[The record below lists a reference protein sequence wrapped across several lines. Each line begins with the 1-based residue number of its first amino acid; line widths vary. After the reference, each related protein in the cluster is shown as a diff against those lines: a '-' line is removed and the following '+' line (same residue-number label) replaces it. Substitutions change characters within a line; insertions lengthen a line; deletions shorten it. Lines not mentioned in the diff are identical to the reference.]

1 MSSAGRG
8 VPDTGMVIAAQ
19 RGNQH
24 ALDDLVANSLPLV
37 YNIVGRALRG
47 HADVDDVVQETLV
60 RVVRH
65 LTDLRDPGAFRPWLV
80 AITIRQIRDWEQ
92 HRRTALIRDAG
103 IDAIHEVPDPAG
115 DFAEVT
121 ILRLGLTDQRRE
133 VAEATR
139 WLDPD
144 DQELLAL
151 WWLEE
156 TGELGRADLAA
167 ALGLSVS
174 HAAVR
179 IHRMK
184 EQIQTA
190 RTVVRALRGRPS
202 CPDLR
207 NMTAS
212 WNGTPTPL
220 WRKRLA
226 RHVRDCMFCGR
237 YREDFL
243 PIDRLLAGLPLL
255 PVPASFGD
263 QISAVAY
270 AGAAPSH
277 AATAAHQATAPAG
290 GTPWTPGPEVA
301 PPDGAGWWGNLFT
314 GGAKKV
320 LIPFTAAAAVATLV
334 AGALVVTKLTSPTP
348 PPVAAPPP
356 VDAALAP
363 AEASPSAT
371 PTPTPSASPSPSVK
385 ATPSAKPSSRAP
397 AVGPAVTSAKKGV
410 GVWEFNG
417 VSQALANSKASW
429 YYTWST
435 QHSGINTPSGATFV
449 PMIWGSKSV
458 TAAELA
464 RAKAAGPYLL
474 GFNEPDLRE
483 QSNMTPEQALDLWPQ
498 LVATG
503 STLGSPA
510 VAWGG
515 ADAGGWLDR
524 FMSGAKSRGLRVDF
538 ITLHWYGG
546 DFNTTNAVNQ
556 LKQYIQ
562 AVYNRYKVPIWLTEF
577 ALMNFAD
584 GAQRFPTQ
592 AQQAAFLTA
601 ATKMLGGL
609 SFVHRYAWF
618 GLPATDRDQSG
629 LFRTGTEATAIGRA
643 FQAAG

>member
-1 MSSAGRG
+1 MSGAGRG

-19 RGNQH
+19 RGNQQ
-24 ALDDLVANSLPLV
+24 ALDDLAADSLPLV

-65 LTDLRDPGAFRPWLV
+65 LADLRDPEAFRSWLV

-103 IDAIHEVPDPAG
+103 VDAIHEVPDPAA

-139 WLDPD
+139 WLDSD
-144 DQELLAL
+144 EQELLAL

-156 TGELGRADLAA
+156 TGELDRADLAA
-167 ALGLSVS
+167 ALGLTAS

-179 IHRMK
+179 VHRMK

-190 RTVVRALRGRPS
+190 RTVVRALRGRPG
-202 CPDLR
+202 CPELHG
-207 NMTAS
+207 MTAG

-226 RHVRDCMFCGR
+226 RHVRDCVVCGR
-237 YREDFL
+237 YRENFL

-255 PVPASFGD
+255 PLPTSLGKQLSTIA
-263 QISAVAY
+263 
-270 AGAAPSH
+270 
-277 AATAAHQATAPAG
+277 
-290 GTPWTPGPEVA
+290 
-301 PPDGAGWWGNLFT
+301 PDGSAPDGVGRLGNLFA
-314 GGAKKV
+314 GGARKV
-320 LIPFTAAAAVATLV
+320 LVPFTAAAAVVVLV
-334 AGALVVTKLTSPTP
+334 AGALVVTRLTGP
-348 PPVAAPPP
+348 PPPLSAAAPPP
-356 VDAALAP
+356 AEAGLAP
-363 AEASPSAT
+363 LDPTVTPSGVTPSAT
-371 PTPTPSASPSPSVK
+371 AGSPSPK
-385 ATPSAKPSSRAP
+385 ATPTGQPSTKAP
-397 AVGPAVTSAKKGV
+397 AVGPAVSSAKKGV
-410 GVWEFNG
+410 AVWDFNG
-417 VSQALANSKASW
+417 ASQALGNSKASW
-429 YYTWST
+429 YYTWNT
-435 QHSGINTPSGATFV
+435 QHPGITTPSGVNFV
-449 PMIWGSKSV
+449 PMIWGLKSV
-458 TAAELA
+458 TASELA

-474 GFNEPDLRE
+474 GFNEPDMAA
-483 QSNMTPEQALDLWPQ
+483 QSNMSVEEALNLWPQ

-503 STLGSPA
+503 SKLGSPA

-538 ITLHWYGG
+538 ITLHWYGS

-556 LKQYIQ
+556 LKQYVQ

-577 ALMNFAD
+577 ALMSFAN
-584 GAQRFPTQ
+584 GGQQFPSQ
-592 AQQAAFLTA
+592 EQQAAFVTA
-601 ATKMLGGL
+601 AAKMLGGL
-609 SFVHRYAWF
+609 SYLHRYAWF
-618 GLPATDRDQSG
+618 GLPATDKDQSG
-629 LFRTGTEATAIGRA
+629 LFRSGTNATAVGRA
-643 FQAAG
+643 FQAAGNGN